1 VTADPGAGPPGRL
14 PSAIRMS
21 IQPGGGPALSLAA
34 HRPGARCPGDEPWT
48 RRRTGRDL
56 GGLIHH
62 SDKGVQCVAVRYT
75 QRLAEAAAAPSVG
88 STGDSYDCEHRQR
101 AGRGVQLPFHGRI
114 GCATAG
120 PGRASTTST
129 AVAEYID
136 RFNHRR
142 LHGEIGLVPPA
153 ERRRTPSTGTTSW
166 RPGVQGQGC
175 RCSSRRA
182 SWARSP
188 RGAGCRL

>member
-1 VTADPGAGPPGRL
+1 VVGRL
-14 PSAIRMS
+14 SRSLRTDLALDALEMS
-21 IQPGGGPALSLAA
+21 
-34 HRPGARCPGDEPWT
+34 
-48 RRRTGRDL
+48 
-56 GGLIHH
+56 
-62 SDKGVQCVAVRYT
+62 RYT

-153 ERRRTPSTGTTSW
+153 EREDTIRRHNRVATTVAASVPS
-166 RPGVQGQGC
+166 PH
-175 RCSSRRA
+175 
-182 SWARSP
+182 
-188 RGAGCRL
+188 